1 MSRCRVCPA
10 TALRGESGPTTRL
23 SRAADGDTMK
33 RHGTTKEYMF
43 VNRRWRR
50 RRQAH
55 VGPGHGRRRAFG
67 SPDREHG
74 RDIKVADTG
83 RDVTRRD
90 PATGPPARDPARD
103 YFACDGP
110 YGTRSGDEPYGTRW
124 PSRPRRWCG
133 CPVVRVPGGAGARWP
148 DDVLLCPVMPGYARR
163 CLATHLTLRTTECTR
178 LPLLRDS
185 MRGNHVTTRVLM

>member
-1 MSRCRVCPA
+1 MGR
-10 TALRGESGPTTRL
+10 PTIRL

-50 RRQAH
+50 RLQAH

-83 RDVTRRD
+83 KDVTRRD
-90 PATGPPARDPARD
+90 PATGHTARDPATDDRARD
-103 YFACDGP
+103 DH
-110 YGTRSGDEPYGTRW
+110 R
-124 PSRPRRWCG
+124 
-133 CPVVRVPGGAGARWP
+133 
-148 DDVLLCPVMPGYARR
+148 
-163 CLATHLTLRTTECTR
+163 
-178 LPLLRDS
+178 
-185 MRGNHVTTRVLM
+185 